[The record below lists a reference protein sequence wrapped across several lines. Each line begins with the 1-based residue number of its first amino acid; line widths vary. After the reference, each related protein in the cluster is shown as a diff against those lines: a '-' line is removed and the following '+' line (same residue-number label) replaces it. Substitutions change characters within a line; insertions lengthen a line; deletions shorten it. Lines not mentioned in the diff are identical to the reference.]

1 VVILPVQSLSSLEES
16 LGDRFDR
23 WDLTLAVHPAPV
35 FGVHKRKAV
44 EEEVVVV
51 VDDAAHHTPEVR
63 RGNKP

>member
-1 VVILPVQSLSSLEES
+1 VQGLASLEEC
-16 LGDRFDR
+16 LGVPFDR
-23 WDLTLAVHPAPV
+23 RDLTLAVHPAPV
-35 FGVHKRKAV
+35 FGVHKRKA